1 MQTKYEI
8 HPIQFEQSSHGRSYP
23 LSSYRPPPPPEH
35 SVSRLCDRTLPCP
48 PYHPARASPGRY
60 DRSSLRV
67 LGCVGEPLNH
77 EAWQWYN
84 DVVGDGRC
92 AVIDTWWQTGE

>member
-1 MQTKYEI
+1 MSFL
-8 HPIQFEQSSHGRSYP
+8 PVQSTTAVFS
-23 LSSYRPPPPPEH
+23 
-35 SVSRLCDRTLPCP
+35 
-48 PYHPARASPGRY
+48 AGRY

-84 DVVGDGRC
+84 DVVGDKRC
-92 AVIDTWWQTGE
+92 DVIDTWWQTGESITDGPGVTAGPLLGFPLCMLYCYDLYSLVLALARLPSKF

>member
-1 MQTKYEI
+1 M
-8 HPIQFEQSSHGRSYP
+8 FS
-23 LSSYRPPPPPEH
+23 
-35 SVSRLCDRTLPCP
+35 
-48 PYHPARASPGRY
+48 AGRY

-84 DVVGDGRC
+84 DVVGDKRC
-92 AVIDTWWQTGE
+92 DVIDTWWQTGQLTGGPCHQVIGDGPGQAAECDRGDGFGWSGVDGAHAER